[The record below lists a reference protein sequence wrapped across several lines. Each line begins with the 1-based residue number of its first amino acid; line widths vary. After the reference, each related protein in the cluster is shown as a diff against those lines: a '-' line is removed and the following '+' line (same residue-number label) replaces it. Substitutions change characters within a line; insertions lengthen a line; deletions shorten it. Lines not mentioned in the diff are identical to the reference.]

1 VLTILPAGGR
11 AERFDGIYKE
21 LLPIGEGDFLLS
33 AAIRRASA
41 LGADRALVISN
52 ADKVTTHAK
61 FLARH
66 ASGFSVELSVRS
78 ECDEHLWAA
87 LRRAIPSHEAGLLLL
102 PDTTWRCTS
111 RIPEG
116 ADLAFGVFDT
126 DEPHRFSLV
135 HEGRIL
141 TKPRDVVGRWS
152 AWGCV
157 YWSANVAAFWE
168 REQKLHGVYP
178 EYDRAFEA
186 AMREFG
192 YSTFAIDDYHD
203 LGTWAAYASYL
214 RAA

>member
-1 VLTILPAGGR
+1 MLTILPAGGR

-21 LLPIGEGDFLLS
+21 LLPIGESDFLLS

-41 LGADRALVISN
+41 LGADRALVISSR
-52 ADKVTTHAK
+52 DKHSTHTQ

-66 ASGFSVELSVRS
+66 ASAYAVELSVRS
-78 ECDEHLWAA
+78 EQDEHLWAA
-87 LRRAIPSHEAGLLLL
+87 LRRAIPTDEAGLLML
-102 PDTTWRCTS
+102 PDTTWTCDA

-116 ADLAFGVFDT
+116 ADLAFGVFTT

-135 HEGRIL
+135 HDRRIL
-141 TKPRDVVGRWS
+141 TKPTGLAGRWN

-157 YWSANVAAFWE
+157 YWSARVAGFWQREE
-168 REQKLHGVYP
+168 RRHGEYP

-186 AMREFG
+186 AMAEFG
-192 YSTFAIDDYHD
+192 HETFPIGDYHD
-203 LGTWAAYASYL
+203 LGTWAAYAAFM